1 MLGLNHTSKNR
12 DGEVVFAT
20 LMTKK
25 SNFLLPLALFGF
37 VFLPILFAQNVIAQV
52 FSPEVKKVAED
63 FVCQCGCN
71 HQLSA
76 CGMVNCG
83 SAVPLQEEIQGYLK
97 QGKSGQEIRDIFISK
112 YSKLI
117 LSAPTTHGFD
127 LTAWTMP
134 FVMLLL
140 GFVLVYFLIKVWAR
154 RKPALAVQGPG
165 AVPSIPDTYQQQIE
179 KELKDLDS

>member
-1 MLGLNHTSKNR
+1 MSRLALSC
-12 DGEVVFAT
+12 
-20 LMTKK
+20 LLLI
-25 SNFLLPLALFGF
+25 FLLMGCVPL
-37 VFLPILFAQNVIAQV
+37 VHAQV
-52 FSPEVKKVAED
+52 FPPEVKRIAAD

-71 HQLSA
+71 HQLSV

-97 QGKSGQEIRDIFISK
+97 QGKTHQEIREIFISK

-134 FVMLLL
+134 FIVLLL
-140 GFVLVYFLIKVWAR
+140 GLVLVYFLIRAWAR
-154 RKPALAVQGPG
+154 RKPALMMQGPG
-165 AVPSIPDTYQQQIE
+165 ATPSIPDTYQQKIE
-179 KELKDLDS
+179 KELKDFDS